1 MIFAAGLGT
10 RLKPLTDTL
19 PKALVPLAGKTLLQW
34 QIEKLKAAG
43 IRDIV
48 VNIHHF
54 PDMII
59 NYLKDNDNFGC
70 NIQVSDERD
79 MLLETGGGL
88 RKAEE
93 KFRSL
98 GVQKFRSSNEGILI
112 CNVDILSN
120 IDIPTLLQAYNPNE
134 MGVVVVSERETQ
146 RYLLFND
153 ENRLCGWTN
162 IATGEVRGPIA
173 DYQSPIANRQL
184 AFSGM
189 QVLSPRIFDCMD
201 EVVKQKGEKFSL
213 IDLYLS
219 IAQKEILRA
228 YIPEN
233 YRMMDVGKIDQIS
246 EAESF
251 ASSLSPLRHYH
262 LHGMFHTCHF
272 ARTSNIH
279 NDTICLKR
287 LMLFGMHQH
296 IIRHYGMHKW

>member
-1 MIFAAGLGT
+1 MKAMIFAAGLGT

-70 NIQVSDERD
+70 NIQVSDERN

-88 RKAEE
+88 RKAKE
-93 KFRSL
+93 L
-98 GVQKFRSSNEGILI
+98 LASSPNSPITSSPILI

-134 MGVVVVSERETQ
+134 MGVVVVSPRDTQ
-146 RYLLFND
+146 RYLLFNE

-162 IATGEVRGPIA
+162 IATGEVRGPISNTQ
-173 DYQSPIANRQL
+173 YPTSNTQKL

-189 QVLSPRIFDCMD
+189 QVLNPRIFDCMD

-213 IDLYLS
+213 IDLCS
-219 IAQKEILRA
+219 ENFFFGNAQ
-228 YIPEN
+228 
-233 YRMMDVGKIDQIS
+233 V
-246 EAESF
+246 
-251 ASSLSPLRHYH
+251 
-262 LHGMFHTCHF
+262 
-272 ARTSNIH
+272 
-279 NDTICLKR
+279 
-287 LMLFGMHQH
+287 
-296 IIRHYGMHKW
+296 

>member
-70 NIQVSDERD
+70 NIHVSDERD

-98 GVQKFRSSNEGILI
+98 GVQEFRSSNEGILI

-120 IDIPTLLQAYNPNE
+120 IDIPTLLQAYNSNE

-233 YRMMDVGKIDQIS
+233 YRMMDVGKINQLS

-251 ASSLSPLRHYH
+251 ASSL
-262 LHGMFHTCHF
+262 
-272 ARTSNIH
+272 
-279 NDTICLKR
+279 
-287 LMLFGMHQH
+287 
-296 IIRHYGMHKW
+296 

>member
-43 IRDIV
+43 ITDIV
-48 VNIHHF
+48 INVHHF

-59 NYLKDNDNFGC
+59 DYLREHDNFGC
-70 NIQVSDERD
+70 TIQVSDERD

-93 KFRSL
+93 KFSSL
-98 GVQKFRSSNEGILI
+98 GVKEFRSLNEGILI

-120 IDIPTLLQAYNPNE
+120 IDIPTLIQAYNPDE
-134 MGVVVVSERETQ
+134 MGIVVVSERDTQ
-146 RYLLFND
+146 RYLLFD
-153 ENRLCGWTN
+153 ETNRLSGWTN
-162 IATGEVRGPIA
+162 IATGEVRGEVA
-173 DYQSPIANRQL
+173 MRRGGDKAMKRL

-189 QVLSPRIFDCMD
+189 QVLNPRIFECMD
-201 EVVKQKGEKFSL
+201 KVIEQKGEKFSL

-219 IAQKEILRA
+219 IAEREILRA

-233 YRMMDVGKIDQIS
+233 YRMMDVGKISQIS
-246 EAESF
+246 EAEAF
-251 ASSLSPLRHYH
+251 AQSL
-262 LHGMFHTCHF
+262 
-272 ARTSNIH
+272 
-279 NDTICLKR
+279 
-287 LMLFGMHQH
+287 
-296 IIRHYGMHKW
+296 